1 MAMTGDPISAETALQ
16 WGFINAVVADE
27 ELITATHD
35 LLTRA
40 TRGSQESKALGK
52 RAFYE
57 QIQMSASDAYTFASA
72 VMADAVVSWP
82 AQEGIRAFLDKR
94 HPDFGGR

>member
-1 MAMTGDPISAETALQ
+1 MAMTGDPITAETALQ
-16 WGFINAVVADE
+16 WGFINEVVADE
-27 ELITATHD
+27 DLDTAVHD

-40 TRGSQESKALGK
+40 TRGSRESKALGK
-52 RAFYE
+52 RAYYE
-57 QIQMSASDAYTFASA
+57 QIQMSESEAYTFASA

-94 HPDFGGR
+94 HPEFGGR